1 MSGRTPCSVALLALL
16 ALVTTAQAEKKP
28 SPAPSPPAGAWSSLG
43 SGITGANVSD
53 LAVFGTQLIAAGTF
67 THAGGQPAS
76 NIAAWDGTAWSALG
90 SGLNAPA
97 TSLTVYNGQVI
108 VAGSF
113 TDAGGVAANHI
124 AAWNGSSW
132 SPLGAGIDA
141 VPAKVESYSGRVF
154 VGYNMNLGSLE
165 NPIAVL
171 DAWNGSSWQGIAFW
185 QPGVGPGNPSTV
197 YITGLD
203 VAAGKLFI
211 GGLFADQAGYY
222 YDGAT
227 VTHTGL
233 AGDWIYAFAEYN
245 GAVYEGGYNP
255 TVARWNGGTSWTYN
269 IGGSSAWQAA
279 VPYDLEVFG
288 DVLVVAGGLD
298 GFVDP
303 PNLYLITWDGANWST
318 LGTGVNGVI
327 EALAVMNGRLFA
339 AGQFSTAD
347 GNPASRIAQWSESP
361 VTVRESTLGA
371 VKALYSGTKR

>member
-1 MSGRTPCSVALLALL
+1 MSGRTACSVSLLAFL

-28 SPAPSPPAGAWSSLG
+28 SPAPTPPAGAWTGLG
-43 SGITGANVSD
+43 QGITGANVSA
-53 LAVFGTQLIAAGTF
+53 LAVFGAQLIAAGSF
-67 THAGGQPAS
+67 THAGGQPAR
-76 NIAAWDGTAWSALG
+76 NVAAWDGNAWSALG
-90 SGLNAPA
+90 SGLNGPA
-97 TSLTVYNGQVI
+97 TSMTVYNGQLI

-113 TDAGGVAANHI
+113 TRAGGVYAPRI
-124 AAWNGSSW
+124 AAWDGASW
-132 SPLGAGIDA
+132 SRLGTDSIPVAAEI
-141 VPAKVESYSGRVF
+141 ESYSGRIFAGV
-154 VGYNMNLGSLE
+154 NTTIGSQQ
-165 NPIAVL
+165 NPIAL
-171 DAWNGSSWQGIAFW
+171 LLAWNGSSWQGVTSFS
-185 QPGVGPGNPSTV
+185 PGVGGPSTV

-211 GGLFADQAGYY
+211 GGLFSDQAGYY

-227 VTHTGL
+227 VTHTGP
-233 AGDWIYAFAEYN
+233 AGEWIYAFAEYN

-255 TVARWNGGTSWTYN
+255 VVGRYNGGTSWTYD
-269 IGGSSAWQAA
+269 IGGSSAWEAA
-279 VPYDLEVFG
+279 VPNDLEVYD

-318 LGTGVNGVI
+318 LGTGVDGII

-347 GNPASRIAQWSESP
+347 GNPASRIAQWSETP
-361 VTVRESTLGA
+361 VTARESTLGA